1 MAVNPDGTVRWQ
13 QKSAATF
20 PNSGISLSIDGQLY
34 VGNSDGDMLCYS
46 QESGDL
52 IWKFRAQGQ
61 IRSVPAIDN
70 DGNIYFGDGK
80 GYFYVLSSKGKLSYK
95 EIQLGANIW
104 SSPVIDKNGIIY
116 ICADVTK
123 SSEPG
128 KVYALR
134 THATGAQQGWSMRSG
149 DYRRNARKQ

>member
-1 MAVNPDGTVRWQ
+1 MLLLKLTERKKWTLEYGKTCTSVPAIGEDGTIYLCGETADGGIVMAVNPDGTVRWQ

-52 IWKFRAQGQ
+52 IWKFRTQGQ

-80 GYFYVLSSKGKLSYK
+80 GYFYVLSSK
-95 EIQLGANIW
+95 
-104 SSPVIDKNGIIY
+104 
-116 ICADVTK
+116 
-123 SSEPG
+123 
-128 KVYALR
+128 R
-134 THATGAQQGWSMRSG
+134 
-149 DYRRNARKQ
+149 